1 MKKLIRLFIFL
12 LAFPVFSQQGGMWIP
27 SLLEGMNESEMQN
40 LGMKMSAE
48 DIYSV
53 NNSSLKDAV
62 PHFNGGCT
70 SEVISPKGLLLTNH
84 HCGYGQ
90 IQSHSSVEND
100 YLADGFWAKNFKEEL
115 PNPGMTVTFIVEISD
130 VTDQVLAGTQEASN
144 EEERQQI
151 IEKNKQDVVNNSPK
165 ETWQTNRVSTF
176 YDGNQFMLFRVET
189 FKDIRLVG
197 APPSSIGKF
206 GSDTDN
212 WMWPRHTG
220 DFALFRIYANK
231 DNKPAEYSKDNV
243 PYTPKHFLP
252 VSLDGVEENDFTMVF
267 GYPGTTDEYLPAV
280 AVEQLIETINPARIG
295 IREVALKEQ
304 DAFMRKDQEIKIKY
318 ASKYARIANYYK
330 KWIGESQGLTKTDA
344 VGIKRNLEDQ
354 FTQTLAQKGLK
365 DEYGHILNDFEEAY
379 ADFKDYDL
387 AYNLFS
393 EAFLRNVEL
402 LRTGF
407 QLYQLEQVYNFR
419 GEQSFND
426 RKNNFLKDT
435 QSAYKDYSQKV
446 DEKVFEKVIAFY
458 AEEMPKEFL
467 PDVYEN
473 INLNKLTQQIYSQSA
488 LTEYDKLAALLEG
501 DAKEVLKK
509 LQEDPGYDFVKNNAI
524 AFYSEVL
531 PSYRKMRLEIDALQ
545 AEYMKAIVETSP
557 KEARIFPNAN
567 GTLRVTYGQVKG
579 YSPKDAVYYEPVTH
593 LEGVMEKYVKD
604 DYEFDVPQKL
614 IDLYE
619 AKDYGQYAENGKLPV
634 NFIGT
639 NHTTGGNSGS
649 PVIDA
654 YGNLIG
660 LNFDRVWEGTM
671 SDIYYDPA
679 ISRNIMVDARYIL
692 FIIDKYANA
701 QHLIDE
707 MQLVHPKKKQTPKRK
722 KAKKKRKSKRRS

>member
-354 FTQTLAQKGLK
+354 FTQTLAQKGLD
-365 DEYGHILNDFEEAY
+365 DEYGHILKDFEKAY

-473 INLNKLTQQIYSQSA
+473 LNLDKLTQQIYSQSA

-501 DAKEVLKK
+501 NSEEVLKR
-509 LQEDPGYDFVKNNAI
+509 LQADPGYDFVKNNAI

-531 PSYRKMRLEIDALQ
+531 PAYRNMRLEIDALQ

-671 SDIYYDPA
+671 SDIYYDPS

>member
-100 YLADGFWAKNFKEEL
+100 YLANGFWAKNFKEEL

-189 FKDIRLVG
+189 YKDIRLVG

-231 DNKPAEYSKDNV
+231 DNKPAEYSKDNI

-295 IREVALKEQ
+295 IRKVALKEQ

-354 FTQTLAQKGLK
+354 FTQTLAQKGLD

-473 INLNKLTQQIYSQSA
+473 LNLDKLTQQIYSQSA
-488 LTEYDKLAALLEG
+488 LTEYDKLATLLEG
-501 DAKEVLKK
+501 DAEEVLKR
-509 LQEDPGYDFVKNNAI
+509 LQADPGYDFVKNNAV

-531 PSYRKMRLEIDALQ
+531 PAYRNMRLEIDALQ

-593 LEGVMEKYVKD
+593 LEGVMEKYVED
-604 DYEFDVPQKL
+604 DYEFDVPEKL

-671 SDIYYDPA
+671 SDIYYDPS

-701 QHLIDE
+701 KHLIDE
-707 MQLVHPKKKQTPKRK
+707 MQLVHPKKNHTPKRK
-722 KAKKKRKSKRRS
+722 KAKKKRKLKRRS